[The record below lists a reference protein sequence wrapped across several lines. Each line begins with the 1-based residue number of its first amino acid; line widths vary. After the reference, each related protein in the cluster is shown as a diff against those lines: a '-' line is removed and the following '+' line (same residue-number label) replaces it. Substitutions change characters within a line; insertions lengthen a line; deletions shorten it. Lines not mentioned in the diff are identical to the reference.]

1 MQTKEKAEK
10 LHNFLHNILHNK
22 LHNFDTAR
30 TGRKDKAMKKRNTV
44 TIIEGTKVSPYYDI
58 DLADIAEILEI
69 SKGNENLAVA
79 HAFIYGYAMGQRA
92 TTAEQRRTAKG

>member
-1 MQTKEKAEK
+1 MQIKETGKM
-10 LHNFLHNILHNK
+10 LHKFLHNILHNK

-44 TIIEGTKVSPYYDI
+44 AIIEGTKVSPYYDI
-58 DLADIAEILEI
+58 DFTDIAEILEI
-69 SKGNENLAVA
+69 SKGNANLAVA